1 MVSSLRCDRTSGN
14 GLKLYQGRFRLD
26 IRKNVFSERVV
37 MHWNRMPKEV
47 VELLSLEVFK
57 KYVGVELR
65 DMVNGHGDDG
75 SMVGH
80 DLRGLFQ
87 P

>member
-1 MVSSLRCDRTSGN
+1 MVGLRCDRTSGN

-26 IRKNVFSERVV
+26 IRRNIFSERVV
-37 MHWNRMPKEV
+37 MHWNRIPKEV

-57 KYVGVELR
+57 KYVYVALR